1 LKNYRNNGKIQII
14 GRSCSDVVRIG
25 KMEGS
30 YLNFQGQY
38 IQEKYNGGSK
48 MFSSIPWAIAVGN

>member
-1 LKNYRNNGKIQII
+1 
-14 GRSCSDVVRIG
+14 
-25 KMEGS
+25 MEGS